1 MRTIDAIEKQYTQSD
16 FLNGTEPYEYV
27 YQYKDDPFTM
37 QRVLAQMCI
46 VASNLKIRNFK
57 KLFGEYVAAQRKA
70 NNTIYADNVT
80 QFDNQEIELNC
91 GQWQADELGISIIT
105 PFGEVFACNHPI
117 LPVMRLINIDTG
129 IEKVQLAYRKGRQWR
144 KIIAER
150 KVIASNNSIV
160 GLADYGI
167 GVNSENSK
175 YLVRYLH
182 DVEHLNFELI
192 PEKNSVSR
200 LGWIDGEGFS
210 PYVGDLVFDGDI
222 SYKTYF
228 ESVQEHGKF
237 DAWIDV
243 AKKIRQGGIYARVIL
258 ASAFSSAL
266 VQPLGC
272 LPFFVHLWGG
282 TEVGKTVGLMLA
294 TSVWANPE
302 MGKYI
307 HTFNSTNVGREKSA
321 GFVNSLPLVFDELQI
336 IADKKSFDNEIYML
350 SEGIGRSRGAKTGGI
365 QRLETWRN
373 CILTSGE
380 MPITTMSSGGGA
392 VNRIVEI
399 ECKDKLFDDPRE
411 VANTIRKNYGFAG
424 KLFVTELQK
433 GDNANK
439 ANQIYNQF
447 YAKLSENDTT
457 EKQSM
462 AAAVIL
468 TADALATE
476 WIFKDG
482 KALNPDDISE
492 FLQTKSSVSP
502 NERAYEYICEYIVQN
517 KNKFCGDSEISD
529 VWGKIEDGQAYIVRN
544 IFNSICE
551 NKSFNSISVLSWMR
565 SNGKIEVSGKGFTQ
579 SKRINGEPCNCV
591 ILQLPQ
597 EETREFG
604 YIDDLF

>member
-243 AKKIRQGGIYARVIL
+243 AKKDKTRRYICQGNSCKRVFKC
-258 ASAFSSAL
+258 AGS
-266 VQPLGC
+266 
-272 LPFFVHLWGG
+272 
-282 TEVGKTVGLMLA
+282 TVGMPSVFCSLM
-294 TSVWANPE
+294 
-302 MGKYI
+302 
-307 HTFNSTNVGREKSA
+307 GRH
-321 GFVNSLPLVFDELQI
+321 G
-336 IADKKSFDNEIYML
+336 
-350 SEGIGRSRGAKTGGI
+350 
-365 QRLETWRN
+365 
-373 CILTSGE
+373 
-380 MPITTMSSGGGA
+380 
-392 VNRIVEI
+392 
-399 ECKDKLFDDPRE
+399 
-411 VANTIRKNYGFAG
+411 
-424 KLFVTELQK
+424 
-433 GDNANK
+433 
-439 ANQIYNQF
+439 
-447 YAKLSENDTT
+447 
-457 EKQSM
+457 
-462 AAAVIL
+462 
-468 TADALATE
+468 
-476 WIFKDG
+476 
-482 KALNPDDISE
+482 
-492 FLQTKSSVSP
+492 
-502 NERAYEYICEYIVQN
+502 
-517 KNKFCGDSEISD
+517 
-529 VWGKIEDGQAYIVRN
+529 
-544 IFNSICE
+544 
-551 NKSFNSISVLSWMR
+551 SW
-565 SNGKIEVSGKGFTQ
+565 
-579 SKRINGEPCNCV
+579 
-591 ILQLPQ
+591 
-597 EETREFG
+597 
-604 YIDDLF
+604 